1 MARLM
6 TNVTIE
12 FHSKKDYNNF
22 LKRIGTKEKQKAYLV
37 ERISD
42 PIYRRREAQFQ
53 RAFDSYEKAKAYVMK
68 CAEKEKASLAAEKKL
83 PVAIDTVDRDWAFE
97 KVIWECIDLSV
108 GSPED
113 YYVPVE
119 WQISHIEIE

>member
-1 MARLM
+1 MTGLM

-12 FHSKKDYNNF
+12 FRSQKDYNNF
-22 LKRIGTKEKQKAYLV
+22 LKRVGAKEKQKAYLV

-53 RAFDSYEKAKAYVMK
+53 KAFDSYEKAKAYVIE
-68 CAEKEKASLAAEKKL
+68 CAEKEKAALAAEKKL

-97 KVIWECIDLSV
+97 KVIWECIDLSI

-119 WQISHIEIE
+119 WQISQIEIE